1 MNLLIILIC
10 HILIGFS
17 IVGWI
22 VSVLPKYWED
32 KFEENALEADELQDA
47 WYENES
53 VIYFL
58 IVCFGTFLAVAM
70 LMAIANKSVKQFLKP
85 KQK

>member
-10 HILIGFS
+10 HFLIGFS
-17 IVGWI
+17 IVDFI
-22 VSVLPKYWED
+22 ISVLPKYWED

-47 WYENES
+47 WYENEN

-58 IVCFGTFLAVAM
+58 IVCFGTFLAIAM
-70 LMAIANKSVKQFLKP
+70 LMAKASKSIKRLFKP
-85 KQK
+85 KIK